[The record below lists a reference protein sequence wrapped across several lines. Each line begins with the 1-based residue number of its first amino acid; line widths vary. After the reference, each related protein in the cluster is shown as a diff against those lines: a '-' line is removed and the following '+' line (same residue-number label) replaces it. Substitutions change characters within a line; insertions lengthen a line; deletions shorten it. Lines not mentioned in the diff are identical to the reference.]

1 MKKLM
6 AQEETMVPNLFYNLK
21 RALMPLLHDDTYVAM
36 AAVTTAIEE
45 NNATTKSRAPGSGAA
60 KRAAISAGAE
70 GDSKRSKVDAA
81 AAAVA
86 NTESAAAVVGDEAKG
101 AAEEMDVGEEDGAE
115 EEPLPV
121 CGADGGYCPPCY
133 ELA

>member
-36 AAVTTAIEE
+36 AAVTTAIEA
-45 NNATTKSRAPGSGAA
+45 NNLTTKSRAPGSGAA
-60 KRAAISAGAE
+60 KRAAINADAE
-70 GDSKRSKVDAA
+70 GESKRSKVDASDDA
-81 AAAVA
+81 AAMVA
-86 NTESAAAVVGDEAKG
+86 PVAESGEVKD
-101 AAEEMDVGEEDGAE
+101 AEEMDVGDDNGAD
-115 EEPLPV
+115 EEPAPV
-121 CGADGGYCPPCY
+121 CGAGEGYCPPCY